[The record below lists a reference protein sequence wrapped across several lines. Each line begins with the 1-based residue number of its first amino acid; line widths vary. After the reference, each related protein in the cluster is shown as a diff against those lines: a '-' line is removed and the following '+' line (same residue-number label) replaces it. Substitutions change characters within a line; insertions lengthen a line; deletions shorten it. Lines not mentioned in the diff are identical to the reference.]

1 MHSQLLLVRIR
12 DCSNFRLNSFWRPNR
27 GECNCRDM
35 RTARIWT
42 KYDRANGMRRTTNAC
57 SKKDHEKKQFEYRQ
71 GRKTDGRVDR
81 DWKCFVV
88 ALIMPR
94 SVLCVICRM
103 HILLALWK
111 MTNVHMQWRKRAHNE
126 LRKIFWLWVMNT
138 NLWSIIIIHVSSEY
152 RMEMTANQ
160 NTSAGEMQAQ
170 RNMSTRCV
178 CVCMCARVQLLRI

>member
-1 MHSQLLLVRIR
+1 MECVVRQMHVARKITRKTIRI
-12 DCSNFRLNSFWRPNR
+12 S
-27 GECNCRDM
+27 
-35 RTARIWT
+35 
-42 KYDRANGMRRTTNAC
+42 
-57 SKKDHEKKQFEYRQ
+57 Q

-94 SVLCVICRM
+94 SVLCVICVC
-103 HILLALWK
+103 ILLALWK

-178 CVCMCARVQLLRI
+178 CVYVCESPTFENINMRAVRTRCKRFGWHRIKIDLAKRRKMKTNAKIPHFQPAHKKK